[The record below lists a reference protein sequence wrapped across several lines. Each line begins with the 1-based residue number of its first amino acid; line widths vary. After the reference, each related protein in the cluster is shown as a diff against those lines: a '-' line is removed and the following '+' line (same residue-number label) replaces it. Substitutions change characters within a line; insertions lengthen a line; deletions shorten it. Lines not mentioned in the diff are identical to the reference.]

1 MIVFKGEGVNPVESE
16 IMPEFMGNEDGNN
29 K

>member
-1 MIVFKGEGVNPVESE
+1 MIVFKGDGVNSLESE